1 VKPESP
7 SELKGYLG
15 QRRLVSAG
23 DCQSA
28 VGAGTHKCV
37 GFITSN
43 ISWRLAKWKAM
54 VETITSLKTLCAVN
68 GIRMEKTILGV
79 PQQNGVAVCMNGP
92 LDGSRVEPESTMQKG
107 KQFVEVEL
115 GEQRSL
121 TNEGDD

>member
-7 SELKGYLG
+7 SEMKGYLG

-28 VGAGTHKCV
+28 VGPGTHKCV

-54 VETITSLKTLCAVN
+54 VETITSLKTMEENTKTNGLKTLYAVN

-79 PQQNGVAVCMNGP
+79 PQQNGVVVCMNGP
-92 LDGSRVEPESTMQKG
+92 LDGSRVEPDGT
-107 KQFVEVEL
+107 KQEPKKSKFC
-115 GEQRSL
+115 
-121 TNEGDD
+121 

>member
-54 VETITSLKTLCAVN
+54 VETITSLKTMEENTKTKGLKMLCAVN

-79 PQQNGVAVCMNGP
+79 PQQNGVVVCMNGP
-92 LDGSRVEPESTMQKG
+92 L
-107 KQFVEVEL
+107 
-115 GEQRSL
+115 
-121 TNEGDD
+121 

>member
-54 VETITSLKTLCAVN
+54 VETITGLKTYVQLM
-68 GIRMEKTILGV
+68 GLGWRK
-79 PQQNGVAVCMNGP
+79 
-92 LDGSRVEPESTMQKG
+92 LS
-107 KQFVEVEL
+107 
-115 GEQRSL
+115 
-121 TNEGDD
+121 

>member
-37 GFITSN
+37 GLITSN
-43 ISWRLAKWKAM
+43 ISWRLAKWKAI
-54 VETITSLKTLCAVN
+54 VKTITSLKTVWRRRPSVIRYWDDLNRKIIRSLNVIFDRCAMY
-68 GIRMEKTILGV
+68 R
-79 PQQNGVAVCMNGP
+79 
-92 LDGSRVEPESTMQKG
+92 DGSRVEPDGT
-107 KQFVEVEL
+107 KQEPKKSKFC
-115 GEQRSL
+115 
-121 TNEGDD
+121 